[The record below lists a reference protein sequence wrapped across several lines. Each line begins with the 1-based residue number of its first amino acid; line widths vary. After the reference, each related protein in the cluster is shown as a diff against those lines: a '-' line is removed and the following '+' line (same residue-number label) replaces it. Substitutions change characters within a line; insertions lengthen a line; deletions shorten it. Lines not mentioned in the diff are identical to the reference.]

1 MDVSHTATI
10 GRSQRGLDTMRDLKA
25 MLAQA
30 SNEDTTVRKTDSKSS
45 KRMEPTADDTS
56 SSTGSLSDADD
67 IDSETA
73 MNTIYNLLN
82 ELGDLNRSNRRTAEV
97 LSEKFSTLQTRVTRA
112 EDEAS
117 GRGADELA
125 FPSSA
130 AIDVAVAEPAVT
142 ATKENGGDVDGSVV
156 AMSSSIS
163 SDTAFH
169 TPPNNTGQSTPLP
182 LDVVPS
188 KEDAQTQTTLG
199 ALDLDIAATAREE
212 KLETENQE
220 LRTDVQKLIGAL
232 KDQQLMSKEY
242 ESTLAMALGA
252 LRSAA
257 FERHLEISGVQDRY
271 RELLESEKSLNH
283 RLKSENV
290 DLKHALG
297 NAASAIRLS
306 LSSESEAMVFE
317 SAGDESTS
325 SDGSRINSSL

>member
-30 SNEDTTVRKTDSKSS
+30 SNEDTTVRKADTKSS
-45 KRMEPTADDTS
+45 KRTEITADDTS
-56 SSTGSLSDADD
+56 SPTGSLSDADD

-112 EDEAS
+112 EDEVAV
-117 GRGADELA
+117 RGADELA
-125 FPSSA
+125 FPSST
-130 AIDVAVAEPAVT
+130 AIDVAVTEPVIT

-169 TPPNNTGQSTPLP
+169 TPLNNTGQSTPLP
-182 LDVVPS
+182 LDIVPS
-188 KEDAQTQTTLG
+188 KEDAQTQTMLG
-199 ALDLDIAATAREE
+199 ALDLDTAAAAREK

-232 KDQQLMSKEY
+232 KDQHLMSKEY
-242 ESTLAMALGA
+242 ESTLSMALGA

-271 RELLESEKSLNH
+271 RELLESEKSLNQ

-317 SAGDESTS
+317 SVGDESTS
-325 SDGSRINSSL
+325 SDGSRINSTL